1 MLKGV
6 DYLSLYGNEPGAIE
20 QAYAIFAN
28 VLELDESGQV
38 LNAQHAQKRATDY
51 LRAYC
56 DRNFKVEPPFEHW
69 ELKLHGPPPIQDS
82 I

>member
-1 MLKGV
+1 LHG
-6 DYLSLYGNEPGAIE
+6 SEPRAIE

-28 VLELDESGQV
+28 VLDVDESGQV
-38 LNAQHAQKRATDY
+38 LNTQHAQKRATDC

-56 DRNFKVEPPFEHW
+56 DRNFKVEPPFADW
-69 ELKLHGPPPIQDS
+69 ELELHDPPPKQDL